1 VVVKEQGMAKR
12 IIVILLSVC
21 VLATSFLGVSNPAQA
36 AGSIQSGGRTVRQID
51 DPECDG
57 HIGFDTS
64 PDDTKT
70 WWNQYKSDVTTTLT
84 ALNQFWSTMY
94 QKSFR
99 NPFEAPCLF
108 QEYNPLG
115 TSPLGV
121 WCGIPSMSILAGNAF
136 YCSRWKII
144 AWDGP
149 TFFWEQNNEIGNLAF
164 ITVLAHEY
172 GHHIQSTSRQTYR
185 SLMMRELQADCYAGV
200 FVSYLASLK
209 TLRDDDYL
217 ESMEILKQGGDTSYP
232 WYDVKSHGTSLQRQ
246 AAFYEGYNA
255 TLADKGKTEGYL
267 LGIQYCVDRYN

>member
-1 VVVKEQGMAKR
+1 MAKR
-12 IIVILLSVC
+12 VIVILLSVSF
-21 VLATSFLGVSNPAQA
+21 VAASFLGVSNPAHA
-36 AGSIQSGGRTVRQID
+36 AGSIQGSGRAVRQQID

-57 HIGFDTS
+57 RITFDSS
-64 PDDTKT
+64 PDEPKT

-94 QKSFR
+94 KNAFR

-108 QEYNPLG
+108 EEYNPAG

-121 WCGIPSMSILAGNAF
+121 WCGIPSMSVLAGNAF

-149 TFFWEQNNEIGNLAF
+149 TFFWEQNTEIGNLAF

-172 GHHIQSTSRQTYR
+172 GHHIQSTSRQTFR

-209 TLRDDDYL
+209 TLREDDYL
-217 ESMEILKQGGDTSYP
+217 ESMEILRQGGDKSYP

-255 TLADKGKTEGYL
+255 TLADKGKTEGYV